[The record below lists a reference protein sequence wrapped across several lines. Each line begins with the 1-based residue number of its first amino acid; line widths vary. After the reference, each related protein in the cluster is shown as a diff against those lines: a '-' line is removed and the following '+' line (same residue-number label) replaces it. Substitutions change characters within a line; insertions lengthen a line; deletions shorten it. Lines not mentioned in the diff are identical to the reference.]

1 MNTGAEYR
9 KNQWSEMDIAHYVCI
24 GLSFAFSLQPCVG
37 ANVTVFV
44 ENVPKTADS
53 VLVAVDTKSSAAP
66 SVQAIAPNVWGRATL
81 TFSLKGTTNGRFRAI
96 ALEHHGTSIFPF
108 IRAVSAVAT
117 TGDADTVMLDFGT
130 QAPSIAIGKLVDMG
144 DGTVAVPVTFTGGGA
159 FFFADQI
166 VDLWVSPTNA
176 GLVAGGVLFLAPLVQ
191 ANVVGTFTA
200 SFVIPGNIAS
210 GLFEV
215 GYYALEFRMSNPE
228 IPLFTT
234 PYIREVGSQ
243 SAVVSTSAN
252 DKVEP
257 ALTAQPTPLNLPG
270 TYQVVVGPAGRLVRV
285 FKPTQ

>member
-1 MNTGAEYR
+1 
-9 KNQWSEMDIAHYVCI
+9 MDIANYACI
-24 GLSFAFSLQPCVG
+24 ALSLAFSLQTCIG

-44 ENVPKTADS
+44 ENVPKAADS
-53 VLVAVDTKSSAAP
+53 ILVAVDTQSSAAP
-66 SVQAIAPNVWGRATL
+66 SVQAIAPNSFGRAI
-81 TFSLKGTTNGRFRAI
+81 LKFALNGTANGRFRAI

-108 IRAVSAVAT
+108 IRAVSAVST
-117 TGDADTVMLDFGT
+117 TGSVSIVVLDFGT
-130 QAPSIAIGKLVDMG
+130 QPPSITIGQLVDMG

-166 VDLWVSPTNA
+166 VDLWVSPTNT
-176 GLVAGGVLFLAPLVQ
+176 GLIAGGMLFLAPLMQ
-191 ANVVGTFTA
+191 AKVVGTFTA

-234 PYIREVGSQ
+234 PYIREVGVQ
-243 SAVVSTSAN
+243 SPTVSATSV
-252 DKVEP
+252 DKEEP
-257 ALTAQPTPLNLPG
+257 ALTTQAPTPNVPG
-270 TYQVVVGPAGRLVRV
+270 TYRVMVGPGGRLLRI